1 MSIFG
6 SGETP
11 LEKYAR
17 LGSAYTQTTSTNTRD
32 IGQTASNFLKP
43 DGNPIL
49 QIASATANIVTG
61 SARQITKA
69 FTSGATILTDKG
81 QSWEPDPTKIAPI
94 AMTFIRP
101 PGGPPYEN
109 VLEQFATYSPV
120 WTLSCLEPSEFNNPQ
135 SYRNNPAGLRNVILS
150 SAGRY
155 DAQRT
160 NTTNGKPEYF
170 IDNVQMKHNVAPGA
184 KDGNTN
190 NFNFTFDVYEPYS
203 MGLFLQSLKVAAVN
217 AGYPSYLEVTPYLL
231 MLEFKGMKD
240 NGAIF
245 GSTKT
250 LTKFFT
256 IRINKV
262 EFKVDEGG
270 SRYNITAMPLH
281 YSGFSDLVNILPNE
295 ISITGETCKSIL
307 SSGSR
312 SLCNALNRIQQLAVK
327 NGQQEV
333 ADVYQIVFP
342 LDASDPVGV
351 DQSTSSTDVL
361 RATADPNKQTAKK
374 IGDTSDELQLDFG
387 SGPIG
392 ADKNT
397 MGFDATS
404 GGNYVFKYE
413 SDVVDEKGQK
423 VDKEKMSI
431 DTNLRLFTFP
441 QGEKI
446 SQVIHRI
453 ILSSKFAENAI
464 KPEAIVDGFVEWY
477 RLDCQ
482 IQLLDYDS
490 KRNVRA
496 KKYVYRIVPYDVNAG
511 VFKNPNAAPDGH
523 AKLNKVI
530 AKRYDYIYTGTNND
544 LLKFDIQFNSL
555 WYQGQMPTA
564 PNNNATIANKDLN
577 AGTDEKRNQAVVQS
591 GEAASGVSATSG
603 GASLKPDYNI
613 PTGTASG
620 DKTVEQVIAD
630 AFNHAFLQSGS
641 KDLANVNIDILGDP
655 YFISDSGLN
664 SNHFAEKGPNKQVNA
679 DSSMNWEG
687 SEIFVYISWRS
698 PVEPNLGTAG
708 RGGLYNF
715 PKGEWVSPFSGIYK
729 VQYVNSKFTGGT
741 FQQTLEL
748 MRLQGQSND
757 FIDGSETVNKQTQML
772 YNTSL
777 EERPR
782 TSVVDYSDPMD
793 EDPLGAPA
801 PSSASTPS
809 EPGTGRTINIDIRAE
824 QQEARVA
831 AYLQARAAGQ
841 SEEQAQNISAT
852 VGNNVGAAALSR
864 EFTRSGL

>member
-1 MSIFG
+1 MSLF
-6 SGETP
+6 
-11 LEKYAR
+11 
-17 LGSAYTQTTSTNTRD
+17 RD
-32 IGQTASNFLKP
+32 IGQTVGNLLRP
-43 DGNPIL
+43 DGNPII
-49 QIASATANIVTG
+49 QAATSISATVG
-61 SARQITKA
+61 SARQITQA
-69 FTSGATILTDKG
+69 FTGGATIPTDKA
-81 QSWEPDPTKIAPI
+81 QTWEPDPNKIAPL
-94 AMTFIRP
+94 AMTFLRT

-109 VLEQFATYSPV
+109 ALEQFASYTPL
-120 WTLSCLEPSEFNNPQ
+120 WTLSCLEPNEFNNPNL
-135 SYRNNPAGLRNVILS
+135 YRNNPARLKNIILS
-150 SAGRY
+150 SAGRF
-155 DAQRT
+155 DGQRT

-170 IDNVQMKHNVAPGA
+170 IDNVSMRHNVAPGA

-190 NFNFTFDVYEPYS
+190 NFNFSFDVFEPYS

-245 GSTKT
+245 GSTKQ

-256 IRINKV
+256 IRINQV

-270 SRYNITAMPLH
+270 SKYKVTAMPLH

-295 ISITGETCKSIL
+295 VSITGETCKSVL
-307 SSGSR
+307 ASGSR
-312 SLCNALNRIQQLAVK
+312 SLTTALNRIQQTMVK
-327 NGQQEV
+327 NGQQGI

-342 LDASDPVGV
+342 TDASDPVGV
-351 DQSTSSTDVL
+351 TDSASVTETL
-361 RATADPNKQTAKK
+361 KATADINKPAEKK
-374 IGDTSDELQLDFG
+374 ISDSSDDVQLDFG
-387 SGPIG
+387 FGPIG
-392 ADKNT
+392 SDTNT
-397 MGFDATS
+397 MGFDAAS

-413 SDVVDEKGQK
+413 SDVVDEKGIIQR
-423 VDKEKMSI
+423 DKMTI

-464 KPEAIVDGFVEWY
+464 KSEAIKDGFVDWY

-496 KKYVYRIVPYDVNAG
+496 KKYVYRIIPYKVNSG
-511 VFKNPNAAPDGH
+511 VFKNPSAAPDGH
-523 AKLNKVI
+523 GKLNKVI

-564 PNNNATIANKDLN
+564 PNKHANIANKDIQ
-577 AGTDEKRNQAVVQS
+577 AGTDEQKNQAVIQS
-591 GEAASGVSATSG
+591 GSAPSGVSATSG

-655 YFISDSGLN
+655 FFISDSGIN
-664 SNHFAEKGPNKQVNA
+664 SNHFAEPGPNSQVRA
-679 DSSMNWEG
+679 DASMSWES

-698 PVEPNLGTAG
+698 PVEPNLGTVG
-708 RGGLYNF
+708 QGGLYNF

-729 VQYVNSKFTGGT
+729 VNYVNSKFSGGT
-741 FQQTLEL
+741 FQQSLEL
-748 MRLQGQSND
+748 IRLQGQSND
-757 FIDGSETVNKQTQML
+757 FIDGSEAISKQTQML
-772 YNTSL
+772 YDTTKAEPPKTS
-777 EERPR
+777 P
-782 TSVVDYSDPMD
+782 VDNVDD
-793 EDPLGAPA
+793 ELA
-801 PSSASTPS
+801 PS
-809 EPGTGRTINIDIRAE
+809 GTTTTFDIRAE

-831 AYLQARAAGQ
+831 AYTQAKSEGKT
-841 SEEQAQNISAT
+841 EEQAQNISAA

-864 EFTRSGL
+864 INF